1 MLLPRVLHPNHA
13 HMLDV
18 KYSLLNLLGHSEDST
33 MSSLTGTLIKKKRK
47 FSSYIRK
54 CRAEQLQSHT
64 YEEGLP
70 EEMRKYF
77 PIYEEAVS
85 HI

>member
-33 MSSLTGTLIKKKRK
+33 LSSLTGTLIEKKRK
-47 FSSYIRK
+47 LSSYIRK
-54 CRAEQLQSHT
+54 FRAEQPQSH
-64 YEEGLP
+64 
-70 EEMRKYF
+70 
-77 PIYEEAVS
+77 I
-85 HI
+85 

>member
-1 MLLPRVLHPNHA
+1 MLPRVLHPNHA

-33 MSSLTGTLIKKKRK
+33 MSSLTGTLIKKKIN

-54 CRAEQLQSHT
+54 LRAEQLQD
-64 YEEGLP
+64 
-70 EEMRKYF
+70 
-77 PIYEEAVS
+77 

>member
-33 MSSLTGTLIKKKRK
+33 MSSLTGTLIKKKEKISSYVRK
-47 FSSYIRK
+47 F
-54 CRAEQLQSHT
+54 RAEQFQSH
-64 YEEGLP
+64 
-70 EEMRKYF
+70 
-77 PIYEEAVS
+77 I
-85 HI
+85 

>member
-1 MLLPRVLHPNHA
+1 
-13 HMLDV
+13 V

-33 MSSLTGTLIKKKRK
+33 MSSLTGTLIEKKRK

-54 CRAEQLQSHT
+54 FRAEQLQSHT

-70 EEMRKYF
+70 N
-77 PIYEEAVS
+77 I
-85 HI
+85 